1 MTLSKEVQENQW
13 DQVKQLNEE
22 AIPSVL
28 LGFSFD
34 TSNIQDEI
42 ANVFA
47 VYNKYKAELLTGT
60 KDPNQL
66 VPKIIEEMKKVGL
79 DDIQKEAQKQID
91 TFKKTK

>member
-1 MTLSKEVQENQW
+1 MGSSKTIKWGSNR
-13 DQVKQLNEE
+13 
-22 AIPSVL
+22 SVL

-66 VPKIIEEMKKVGL
+66 VPK
-79 DDIQKEAQKQID
+79 
-91 TFKKTK
+91 